1 MHEKGETFSKY
12 AIHKEFE
19 QIGTSYAASFSQ
31 DEQTMSANPVL
42 VYRGFW

>member
-31 DEQTMSANPVL
+31 DEQTMLANPLL
-42 VYRGFW
+42 VYHGFW